1 MFLAHL
7 IGVSLSKYWLKA
19 PTAAR
24 TSLNAH
30 ESQHQS
36 TMKQKLI
43 QRAHAYAIQCG
54 GYTTVAFM
62 LARLSS
68 SVALLVL
75 SAMTYGLFNQ
85 LILYPESSDAEI
97 YVLATYVSCSY
108 LSLNSQYD

>member
-1 MFLAHL
+1 MFVAHL
-7 IGVSLSKYWLKA
+7 IGVSLSKYWLEP

-24 TSLNAH
+24 TSPDAH
-30 ESQHQS
+30 ESQLQS

-68 SVALLVL
+68 SVTLLVL
-75 SAMTYGLFNQ
+75 SAVTYGLFNQ
-85 LILYPESSDAEI
+85 PTLYPESSDAEI
-97 YVLATYVSCSY
+97 YVLATYVSCSH
-108 LSLNSQYD
+108 L